1 MAMSMGGR
9 RHRRI
14 VAEINVTPLVDVM
27 LVLLV
32 VFMITAPT
40 LHDGFKVELPVA
52 NGGKPIP
59 VDEAKVIV
67 ITHDGTVLHEG
78 ATQVQDAYV
87 HLAELVQDLRT
98 WKDRQTAGVPAVV
111 VISADREVR
120 YERIIQ
126 VWNAVVTAGITRVSF
141 RIDQPLLSGAP

>member
-1 MAMSMGGR
+1 MAMSLGGH
-9 RHRRI
+9 RHRRM

-52 NGGKPIP
+52 DAGKPIP
-59 VDEAKVIV
+59 IEGARVIV
-67 ITHDGTVLHEG
+67 VASDGTVLHEG
-78 ATQVQDAYV
+78 ATQIQDAYV
-87 HLAELVQDLRT
+87 HLAELVQDLRL
-98 WKDRQTAGVPAVV
+98 WKERQASDVQAVV

-141 RIDQPLLSGAP
+141 RIDQPMMSADP

>member
-1 MAMSMGGR
+1 MAMSMGSR
-9 RHRRI
+9 RHRRM

-52 NGGKPIP
+52 NAGKPIP
-59 VDEAKVIV
+59 VDAAKVI
-67 ITHDGTVLHEG
+67 IIASDGSVLREG
-78 ATQVQDAYV
+78 ATQVHDAYI
-87 HLAELVQDLRT
+87 HLADLVQDLRS
-98 WKDRQTAGVPAVV
+98 WKDLQSSDAPPVV
-111 VISADREVR
+111 VISADRDVR

-141 RIDQPLLSGAP
+141 RIDQPVAAATP

>member
-1 MAMSMGGR
+1 MAMTMGGR
-9 RHRRI
+9 RHRRM

-40 LHDGFKVELPVA
+40 LHDGFNVELPVA
-52 NGGKPIP
+52 NAGKPIS

-67 ITHDGTVLHEG
+67 VARDGSVLHEG

-87 HLAELVQDLRT
+87 HLAELVQDLRA
-98 WKDRQTAGVPAVV
+98 WEQRHSSGVPAVV

-141 RIDQPLLSGAP
+141 RIDQPSNSVSP